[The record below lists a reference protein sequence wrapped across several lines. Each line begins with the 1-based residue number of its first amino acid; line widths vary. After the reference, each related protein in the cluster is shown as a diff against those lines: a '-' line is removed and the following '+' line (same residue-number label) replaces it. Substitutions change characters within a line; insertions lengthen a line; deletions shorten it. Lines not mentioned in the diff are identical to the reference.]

1 MNECQRNI
9 LTELLRRTY
18 ELVECE
24 SPMNGWERHRY
35 KLEVEFGPEFS
46 IVRWFPEAGPDAVR
60 MRYARALR
68 DLEAAGLVQP
78 WRKWGTKISHLKL
91 TADGERIASEL
102 LAEQFNESP
111 TT

>member
-9 LTELLRRTY
+9 LAELLRRTY

-24 SPMNGWERHRY
+24 MPLNGWERHRY
-35 KLEVEFGPEFS
+35 ELEVEFGPEFS
-46 IVRWFPEAGPDAVR
+46 IVRWFDAGPDAVR

-68 DLEAAGLVQP
+68 DLEAAGLVQS

-91 TADGERIASEL
+91 TADGERVASEL
-102 LAEQFNESP
+102 LTEQTKETP